1 MVYALRTEK
10 QVVEG
15 GGVVALAALL
25 SGKVDV
31 KGHTVAV
38 VIRGSNMDMGVLT
51 ELLMDEKAAAETARS
66 ASLPQ

>member
-1 MVYALRTEK
+1 MLYALKTEK

-25 SGKVDV
+25 SGKVNV
-31 KGHTVAV
+31 KGHTVA